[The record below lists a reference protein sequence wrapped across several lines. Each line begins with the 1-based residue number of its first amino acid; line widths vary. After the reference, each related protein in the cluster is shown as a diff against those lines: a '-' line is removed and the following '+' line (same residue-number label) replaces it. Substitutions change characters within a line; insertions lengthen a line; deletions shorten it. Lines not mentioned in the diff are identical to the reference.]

1 MHVFQHFP
9 APSCDLFLKRSPLWR
24 IRVVGTVFLAV
35 AAGIAAAALVVFEG
49 DLKWANDDMNENVY
63 IIYIHIY
70 IWRFSKMWYPH
81 PKSSKSLDHEL
92 KPMVLGIPIL
102 WNPNMCKY
110 IYIYMYFTMLY
121 IYEEGYQN
129 DTFEIIVT
137 YDILYTVYTVFIR
150 NECIYIYI
158 HESEDIVWLN

>member
-1 MHVFQHFP
+1 M
-9 APSCDLFLKRSPLWR
+9 
-24 IRVVGTVFLAV
+24 AV

-63 IIYIHIY
+63 II
-70 IWRFSKMWYPH
+70 FSKMWYPH

-150 NECIYIYI
+150 NECIYIYMNRRI
-158 HESEDIVWLN
+158 